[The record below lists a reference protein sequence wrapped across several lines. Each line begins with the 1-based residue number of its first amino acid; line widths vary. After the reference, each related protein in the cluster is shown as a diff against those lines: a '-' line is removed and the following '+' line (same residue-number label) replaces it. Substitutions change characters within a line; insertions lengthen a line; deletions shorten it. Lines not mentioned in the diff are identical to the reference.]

1 MAISLWQVLKNYL
14 NDTLQDCEKRR
25 KDILIELRS
34 ITVPMGASSNP
45 SQFVFSQQN
54 DILHTNTID
63 TYLNY
68 LHKAGYLYKPRRG
81 IYGLLHE
88 IETDLSIDDV
98 KNQAYGKLSY
108 DVVRKIII
116 ELPRE
121 EFFKEEEFAI

>member
-1 MAISLWQVLKNYL
+1 VVISLWQILKNYL
-14 NDTLQDCEKRR
+14 NDNLQDCEKRR
-25 KDILIELRS
+25 KDILIELRD
-34 ITVPMGASSNP
+34 ITVWSLIDS
-45 SQFVFSQQN
+45 
-54 DILHTNTID
+54 HTNTID

-81 IYGLLHE
+81 IYGLIHE

-108 DVVRKIII
+108 DVIRKIII

-121 EFFKEEEFAI
+121 DFFKEEEFAI